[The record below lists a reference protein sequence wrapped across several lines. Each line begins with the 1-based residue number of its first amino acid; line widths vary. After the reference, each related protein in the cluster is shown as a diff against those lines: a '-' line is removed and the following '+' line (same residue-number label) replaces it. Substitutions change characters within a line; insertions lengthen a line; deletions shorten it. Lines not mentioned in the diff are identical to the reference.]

1 MSESIHEMW
10 IYLDSTLARP
20 FIHESPH
27 PIALHCLLKDN
38 RQIGCKWVLKVM
50 HDVDEYLNKYSHDW
64 LLWEYAQTYI
74 IDYEKPYN
82 LIVKMTIMK
91 AIIVM
96 DITNIPLHLMDV
108 NNIFL
113 CNDLQ
118 EVNMEQPLC
127 CIDYAHYHFV
137 YTWTTLSAST

>member
-1 MSESIHEMW
+1 
-10 IYLDSTLARP
+10 
-20 FIHESPH
+20 
-27 PIALHCLLKDN
+27 
-38 RQIGCKWVLKVM
+38 M
-50 HDVDEYLNKYSHDW
+50 HDVHEYLNIYSHDW

-74 IDYEKPYN
+74 IDYEETYN

-96 DITNIPLHLMDV
+96 DITNIPLHQMDV

-127 CIDYAHYHFV
+127 YID
-137 YTWTTLSAST
+137 